1 MCTFVNRGFSV
12 IVRDCETIKQP
23 VISNDRSTMGL
34 DRRQEEQTGDT
45 TPCDTGAMSDQTLLQ
60 FDFKGAPLSFPVV
73 ETGRTP
79 SPFTGG
85 ELRRLKTEV
94 TVSPQE
100 SELVKEFL
108 ATKPFTDSEGD
119 RWSGNLDV
127 ESYTDDGPRHL
138 TIAWTE
144 TEHLQADSV
153 EFEGL
158 TLTPTEGHY
167 EERQNDDGSIV
178 VAFQATLTA
187 DETDRLRALVPSKKS
202 EVRYWPVVRRGIS
215 DNPRNMRLGRVLW
228 QQFDDGMTGQ
238 DITLV
243 DEAYDSSDES
253 NAFLGLAGEPMVGN
267 LVQQVS
273 GLLVRF
279 ETLLA
284 ELEAAGTVAP
294 EAVERVRASAD
305 TLGAIRRHI
314 FFEVSDLSKW

>member
-1 MCTFVNRGFSV
+1 
-12 IVRDCETIKQP
+12 
-23 VISNDRSTMGL
+23 
-34 DRRQEEQTGDT
+34 
-45 TPCDTGAMSDQTLLQ
+45 MSDQTLLQ